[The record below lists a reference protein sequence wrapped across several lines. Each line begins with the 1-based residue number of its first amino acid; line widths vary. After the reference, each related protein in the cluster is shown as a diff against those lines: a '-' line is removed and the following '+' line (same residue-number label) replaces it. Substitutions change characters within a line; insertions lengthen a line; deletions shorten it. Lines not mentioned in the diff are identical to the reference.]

1 MSVRSVI
8 LRALY
13 RHVLIRTLRVSL
25 STALLLGLLNV
36 SAFAESASAALLCR
50 IADPRLTELSGL
62 VATPSG
68 YAAVSTGGT
77 EVKIYLLDRE
87 CAISKTLISPQDPF
101 DPEDLGRTSDGTLW
115 VADIGDNNRERQSL
129 VIWQVNPVSGVA
141 TRHRLAYPDGP
152 HDAGA
157 LLMAENKVPII
168 VTKERSGAAKVYTAV
183 QSLSSPSTAVGTLR
197 AAGTLTIS
205 ASGTSGGP
213 SNLGSAA
220 QLLITGGAVSPD
232 GKRVA
237 LRTYT
242 DAYEW
247 DIAGGGIPAALAS
260 GKSRRTPLAGE
271 PRGEAIS
278 YTAEGGGFLTVSEG
292 EGQSLQQWT
301 PGGVAKGRQPNK
313 SEAGGGGFSL
323 PELNRSN
330 LLNGIYAVAALGA
343 SLLAVGA
350 IGIVRFRRRR
360 RSLVDDSDGDAEH
373 ERDENGRDHANP
385 AELSRATPAA
395 AGQSRYS
402 SSPRL
407 PFPEPPPPPG
417 GAISTRGTVYGS
429 SSIADQPTNSE
440 RGR

>member
-1 MSVRSVI
+1 MP
-8 LRALY
+8 
-13 RHVLIRTLRVSL
+13 L
-25 STALLLGLLNV
+25 SAALLLGLLAAP
-36 SAFAESASAALLCR
+36 AFAESAGAAPLCR
-50 IADPRLTELSGL
+50 IADPRLAELSGL
-62 VATPSG
+62 VATASG

-77 EVKIYLLDRE
+77 EVKVYLLDRE

-101 DPEDLGRTSDGTLW
+101 DPEDLARTSDGTLW

-152 HDAGA
+152 HDAEA
-157 LLMAENKVPII
+157 LLMPENKVPLI
-168 VTKERSGAAKVYTAV
+168 VTKERSGAAKIYTAV
-183 QSLSSPSTAVGTLR
+183 QSLGSPSAAIGTLR

-205 ASGTSGGP
+205 ASGTAGGP
-213 SNLGSAA
+213 SNLGTAA

-247 DIAGGGIPAALAS
+247 DIADGGISAALAS

-271 PRGEAIS
+271 PHGAAIS
-278 YTAEGGGFLTVSEG
+278 YTTDGGGFLTVSGG

-301 PGGVAKGRQPNK
+301 PAGAAKGHEPHK
-313 SEAGGGGFSL
+313 SDTGGGGFSL

-330 LLNGIYAVAALGA
+330 LLNGIYAVAALGM
-343 SLLAVGA
+343 LLLVSGVV
-350 IGIVRFRRRR
+350 GIVRFRRGGG
-360 RSLVDDSDGDAEH
+360 SLVDDSDADAEH
-373 ERDENGRDHANP
+373 ERGHVSP
-385 AELSRATPAA
+385 AELSRPTPAA
-395 AGQSRYS
+395 AGQTRYS
-402 SSPRL
+402 SSPRR

-417 GAISTRGTVYGS
+417 GAVSTRGTVYGS
-429 SSIADQPTNSE
+429 NSIVDQPTNSK
-440 RGR
+440 RGT